1 MPQGELIQIPL
12 TKNIGRQKQ
21 ANILIHFSNCSADLG
36 RKGFKKEIT
45 DLGKET
51 ARKMMDGPLMKMRQ
65 YFKANSGASPDL
77 RRENDLAEWK
87 RKMTNHEREFPLSI
101 DNPNFFNPVQNISIT
116 SIPTREQDVIALFNQ
131 LLAGGVIRDVKI
143 MSTNERSTYDS
154 LFRIVVS
161 EPKELQLFDEDKNP
175 LGVSEDVL
183 DVLIPDGEPF
193 ITDPKVLEYKYSI
206 DGLVED
212 IDSGIKSTSDI
223 NLVVAWEAGDRF
235 RDNYAIESMLING
248 NESLRQYHGV
258 THRLRNANT
267 SEVIC
272 DLILLK
278 DLILYLNKD
287 PQCQPLQESYED

>member
-1 MPQGELIQIPL
+1 
-12 TKNIGRQKQ
+12 
-21 ANILIHFSNCSADLG
+21 
-36 RKGFKKEIT
+36 
-45 DLGKET
+45 
-51 ARKMMDGPLMKMRQ
+51 
-65 YFKANSGASPDL
+65 
-77 RRENDLAEWK
+77 
-87 RKMTNHEREFPLSI
+87 
-101 DNPNFFNPVQNISIT
+101 
-116 SIPTREQDVIALFNQ
+116 
-131 LLAGGVIRDVKI
+131 